1 METLLRMKTV
11 VDLNIQAIS
20 HGLLSME
27 MSFATPYFFGRLGAW
42 WTYHV
47 CLADNQS
54 REMVSL
60 SYMDAK
66 QETVNYSI

>member
-20 HGLLSME
+20 HGVV
-27 MSFATPYFFGRLGAW
+27 FDRDVVCYFFGRLGAW

-54 REMVSL
+54 REMVNL
-60 SYMDAK
+60 SHMDAK
-66 QETVNYSI
+66 QETIDYSI